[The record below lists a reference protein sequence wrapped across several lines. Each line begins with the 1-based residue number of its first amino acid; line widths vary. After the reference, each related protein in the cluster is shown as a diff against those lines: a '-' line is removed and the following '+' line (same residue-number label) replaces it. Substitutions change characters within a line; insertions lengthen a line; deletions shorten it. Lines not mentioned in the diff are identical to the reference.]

1 MTTSPVL
8 RLLSLPAAAVALSL
22 FAAATP
28 AFAAACLIP
37 NSPCYPWAIREGDE
51 DTVLL
56 EIIPNNADT
65 GAIYRVCVCPGTPDI
80 SVVFDFFE
88 AKRALGVLSSRAE
101 GPVCRDFR
109 IQTSRQSLLKLRRA
123 KEGTAAIE
131 GCYQTY

>member
-1 MTTSPVL
+1 MTAPSIL
-8 RLLSLPAAAVALSL
+8 RYLPLPALALALGL
-22 FAAATP
+22 FADVTP
-28 AFAAACLIP
+28 VSAAACVIP
-37 NSPCYPWAIREGDE
+37 NSPCYPWVIREGDE

-65 GAIYRVCVCPGTPDI
+65 GAIYRVCVCPQTPDI
-80 SVVFDFFE
+80 AVVFDFFE
-88 AKRALGVLSSRAE
+88 ARRTLGIVTSRAE

-109 IQTSRQSLLKLRRA
+109 IQTTRQSVLKLRRA